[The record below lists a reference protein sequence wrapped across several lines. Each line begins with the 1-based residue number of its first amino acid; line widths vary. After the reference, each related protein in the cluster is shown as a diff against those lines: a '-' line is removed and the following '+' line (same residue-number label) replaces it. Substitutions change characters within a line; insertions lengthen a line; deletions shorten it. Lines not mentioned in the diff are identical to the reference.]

1 MKKIAHKELIKKGID
16 KTQKILS
23 PMTTLLVEKTE
34 KHFPKVS
41 LYVKQN
47 KKKSALI
54 GLVILGLLFLILKP
68 KGIDPNTIT
77 VMPVE
82 SGTLISTVKANG
94 KVTSIVDLELAFK
107 KADIVEEVYVAVGDT
122 VKKGQI
128 LATLK
133 NQNELGMVT
142 QARAALARTLEGAT
156 SQEEEVAQ
164 VLYDNAVKDYES
176 VKKQQDILVENARRS
191 LYSQGLTAEP
201 TSVINDRSVPNP
213 TVSGTYT
220 DTTEGVITVNVYR
233 STGGYAFNT
242 SGMTSI
248 TGQVSASNAVSIGKG
263 LSLQFPTGFSLDSN
277 TTWNITIPNKAS
289 TLYTTNLNAY
299 QLAVSARDSALQNA
313 DSLVRQRQAELA
325 LKKAGP
331 RNSDVLSAQGQ
342 LQTALGTYENTV
354 IRAPAAGVVTKAA
367 IKPGEF
373 SEALKP
379 VIVIQDVS
387 KLYVEANI
395 NESDITTVKEGQ
407 PVVFTI
413 DAFGAGRFFK
423 GTVAQVDLAP
433 TIKDGI
439 VNYVIKASLDED
451 EKEIKSGMNANLVI
465 TTQTK
470 ENVLSIP
477 GAAITKKGDKSLIK
491 KILNEKTKQ
500 FTEVEITTGLKG
512 DGNMTEVLSGL
523 VAGDKIGLIEK
534 TN

>member
-1 MKKIAHKELIKKGID
+1 MKKITHHNIITKSID
-16 KTQKILS
+16 TSKKILS
-23 PMTTLLVEKTE
+23 PVKAFVSEKTQ
-34 KHFPKVS
+34 KHFPKVHA
-41 LYVKQN
+41 YIKNN
-47 KKKSALI
+47 KKKAIII
-54 GLVILGLLFLILKP
+54 GLVVLGILFLLFKP

-77 VMPVE
+77 VVPVE
-82 SGTLISTVKANG
+82 SSTLVSTVKANG
-94 KVTSIVDLELAFK
+94 KVTSIVDLELSFK
-107 KADIVEEVYVAVGDT
+107 KADIVEEVYVSVGDA

-133 NQNELGMVT
+133 NQNELGMVN
-142 QARAALARTLEGAT
+142 QARAVLARTLEGAT
-156 SQEEEVAQ
+156 NEEERVSQ
-164 VLYDNAVKDYES
+164 VLYDNAKKDYES
-176 VKKQQDILVENARRS
+176 TKRQQDILVENARRS
-191 LYSQGLTAEP
+191 LYSQGLSAEP
-201 TSVINDRSVPNP
+201 TSVVNDRNVPNP

-220 DTTEGVITVNVYR
+220 DTMEGTIVLTVYR

-263 LSLQFPTGFSLDSN
+263 LYVQFPAGFALEGN
-277 TTWNITIPNKAS
+277 TTWNIDIPNKES
-289 TLYTTNLNAY
+289 TLYTTNLNTY
-299 QLAVSARDSALQNA
+299 QSAVSTRESMLQNA
-313 DSLVRQRQAELA
+313 DSLVKQREAELA

-379 VIVIQDVS
+379 VIVVQDVS

-407 PVVFTI
+407 PVMFTI

-439 VNYVIKASLDED
+439 VNYVIKASLDEE

-470 ENVLSIP
+470 DGVLAIP
-477 GAAITKKGDKSLIK
+477 GAAITKKGDTSLVK
-491 KILNEKTKQ
+491 KILNTKTKE
-500 FTEVEITTGLKG
+500 FKEVTITTGVKG
-512 DGNMTEVLSGL
+512 DGNMIEVLSGL
-523 VAGDKIGLIEK
+523 VAGDNIGLIEK

>member
-1 MKKIAHKELIKKGID
+1 MKKITHHKIITKSIDTSKKILTPVKVFVSE
-16 KTQKILS
+16 KTQ
-23 PMTTLLVEKTE
+23 
-34 KHFPKVS
+34 KHFPKVHA
-41 LYVKQN
+41 YIKNN
-47 KKKSALI
+47 KKKAIII
-54 GLVILGLLFLILKP
+54 GLVVLGILFLLFKP

-77 VMPVE
+77 VLPVE
-82 SGTLISTVKANG
+82 PSTLVSTVKANG

-107 KADIVEEVYVAVGDT
+107 KADIVEDVYVSVGDT

-142 QARAALARTLEGAT
+142 QARAVLARTLEGAT

-164 VLYDNAVKDYES
+164 VLYDNAVKDYDA
-176 VKKQQDILVENARRS
+176 VRKQQDILVENARRS

-201 TSVINDRSVPNP
+201 TSVVNDRSVPNP
-213 TVSGTYT
+213 TVSGTYN
-220 DTTEGVITVNVYR
+220 DTLEGVITVTVYR

-248 TGQVSASNAVSIGKG
+248 TGQVSASNAVPIGKG
-263 LSLQFPTGFSLDSN
+263 LSLQFPTGFALDSN
-277 TTWNITIPNKAS
+277 TTWNITIPNKTS
-289 TLYTTNLNAY
+289 SIYTTNINAY
-299 QLAVSARDSALQNA
+299 QLALSARESALQNA
-313 DSLVRQRQAELA
+313 DSMVKQRQAELA

-354 IRAPAAGVVTKAA
+354 IRAPADGVVTKAA

-407 PVVFTI
+407 SVLFTI

-439 VNYVIKASLDED
+439 VNYVIKASLDEED
-451 EKEIKSGMNANLVI
+451 KEIKSGMNANLVI

-470 ENVLSIP
+470 DNVLAIP
-477 GAAITKKGDKSLIK
+477 GAAINKKGNTLYVK
-491 KILNEKTKQ
+491 KILNEKTKE
-500 FTEVEITTGLKG
+500 FKEVEVTTGIKG
-512 DGNMTEVLSGL
+512 DGNMTEITSGL
-523 VAGDKIGLIEK
+523 AGGDKIGLIEK
-534 TN
+534 TD